1 MIFESCALLAM
12 GFFSQIQTTNHN
24 KDGYIITDNTENL
37 SVVIADDDTTPSPTA
52 YPPTS
57 PPQSP

>member
-1 MIFESCALLAM
+1 MRIT
-12 GFFSQIQTTNHN
+12 GNGIFSQIQTTNHN